1 MKSVTTKILLVFSF
15 LFISH
20 AAFSQ
25 AAILAM
31 IFGDKVASEKF
42 NLSLEFGGVWGGISD
57 VENMDGGMRGVNF
70 GIGLN
75 GKLSD
80 NFFVSGNAY
89 FLARRKFSMSSF
101 SLVSDDPFLD
111 AQFQNVKTDVT
122 MNFIE
127 VPIFFS
133 YQTNNKKMRF
143 SVGPQF
149 EFLQKSNAQYNHE
162 QGDFKKS
169 FGRYTNNFDW
179 GPVFNVSYLL
189 NSAHKGRGIHIH
201 ARYYMGTQDIFNAN
215 FGPNVNKMN
224 YFSLHVSFPFITDEL
239 AAKNLE

>member
-1 MKSVTTKILLVFSF
+1 
-15 LFISH
+15 
-20 AAFSQ
+20 
-25 AAILAM
+25 
-31 IFGDKVASEKF
+31 
-42 NLSLEFGGVWGGISD
+42 
-57 VENMDGGMRGVNF
+57 
-70 GIGLN
+70 
-75 GKLSD
+75 
-80 NFFVSGNAY
+80 
-89 FLARRKFSMSSF
+89 
-101 SLVSDDPFLD
+101 
-111 AQFQNVKTDVT
+111 
-122 MNFIE
+122 
-127 VPIFFS
+127 
-133 YQTNNKKMRF
+133 MRF